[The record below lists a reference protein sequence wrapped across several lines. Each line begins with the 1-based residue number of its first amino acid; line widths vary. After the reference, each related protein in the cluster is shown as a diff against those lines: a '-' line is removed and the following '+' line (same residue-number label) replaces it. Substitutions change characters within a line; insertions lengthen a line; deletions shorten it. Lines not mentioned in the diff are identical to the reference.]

1 MTDPA
6 TIYSWAPTIDDIA
19 RVSQNYTR
27 GGFDDD
33 DVQSEG
39 EPGTFTENT
48 EPTASEV
55 EAMILTACDEVASR
69 AGVTPLPTR
78 CYTLAKTAAKWH
90 VAMSI
95 AADKAPQGTDD
106 AGSEYRSKNLN
117 YVNTLSELVSQARMA
132 FGNRLV

>member
-6 TIYSWAPTIDDIA
+6 TLYSWAPTIDDVA

-33 DVQSEG
+33 DAETEG

-55 EAMILTACDEVASR
+55 RDMIVTACDEVASR
-69 AGVTPLPTR
+69 AGAVPLPPR
-78 CYTLAKTAAKWH
+78 CFTLAKTAAKWH

-95 AADKAPQGTDD
+95 AADKAPQATDD
-106 AGSEYRSKNLN
+106 AASEYRSKNLN
-117 YVNTLSELVSQARMA
+117 YVNTLSELVAQARMA
-132 FGNRLV
+132 FGDRLR